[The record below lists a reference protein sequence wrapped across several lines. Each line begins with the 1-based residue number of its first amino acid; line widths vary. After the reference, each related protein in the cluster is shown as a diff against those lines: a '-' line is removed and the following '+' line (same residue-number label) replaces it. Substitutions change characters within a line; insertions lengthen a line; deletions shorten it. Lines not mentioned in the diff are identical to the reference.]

1 MLRFVGAPMLGN
13 KTQKARSIL
22 GHIQSQRA
30 RGEAELAKANFK
42 IQVYRAAAAGEAV
55 PEEAF
60 ERFGVPRSSI
70 RLKEIKAELPA
81 FLSPENATAAPQFN
95 ETATNLIKGAIDQIF
110 DACHDLENSLENHP
124 DDRGNRP
131 TDCSKVCDHTR
142 HE

>member
-95 ETATNLIKGAIDQIF
+95 ETATNLMLPSTLARKSS
-110 DACHDLENSLENHP
+110 DLEGPIRFISITSLAESDNAAASHN
-124 DDRGNRP
+124 NRP
-131 TDCSKVCDHTR
+131 AFV
-142 HE
+142 